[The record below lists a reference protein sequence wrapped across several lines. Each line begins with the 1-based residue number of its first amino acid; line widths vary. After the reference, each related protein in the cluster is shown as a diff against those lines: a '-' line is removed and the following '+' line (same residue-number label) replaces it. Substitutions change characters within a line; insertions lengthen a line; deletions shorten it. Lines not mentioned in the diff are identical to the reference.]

1 MYYCEEN
8 KMEKIIS
15 NICNDEYEYFLNK
28 ANVVGVGCGY
38 KVKNGFYTNQ
48 LCIQVFT
55 RIKLP
60 SKQLNSWDLIPNL
73 YKGIPTDVIQTGVFT
88 SCSLSRRIRPTL
100 GGYVIGN
107 DYIDEIS
114 GTLGCLVTDNTDLFI
129 LSNNHVIAMDNEAPL
144 GTKIIQPSCNWGGS
158 FKTDVI
164 AILFKYIPI
173 KFIGTI
179 KTPTNYVDCAIA
191 KVINKSLVSSQIAFV
206 GLPAGTIIPRL
217 NENVKKVGY
226 KTELTT
232 GIIKSIHCTVV
243 TEFDDNGKKAMFKEQ
258 IFTTRI
264 GEIGDSGAILL
275 DKNNNVIGLLMSNA
289 DTHSTFNPINTI
301 LKELKVQLVT
311 SEL

>member
-144 GTKIIQPSCNWGGS
+144 GTK
-158 FKTDVI
+158 
-164 AILFKYIPI
+164 
-173 KFIGTI
+173 
-179 KTPTNYVDCAIA
+179 
-191 KVINKSLVSSQIAFV
+191 
-206 GLPAGTIIPRL
+206 
-217 NENVKKVGY
+217 
-226 KTELTT
+226 
-232 GIIKSIHCTVV
+232 
-243 TEFDDNGKKAMFKEQ
+243 
-258 IFTTRI
+258 
-264 GEIGDSGAILL
+264 
-275 DKNNNVIGLLMSNA
+275 
-289 DTHSTFNPINTI
+289 
-301 LKELKVQLVT
+301 
-311 SEL
+311 